1 MPKQKLKFI
10 WLIQEDFN
18 EKLSGYDDEN
28 WKSLPQT
35 AKLLN

>member
-10 WLIQEDFN
+10 WLFREDFT